1 MQKLTIK
8 DFLNTAMLD
17 YSVYKL
23 IQQIPFL
30 MDGVSQTQRKII
42 WTLLNKPRKKYK
54 TADSYSLIY
63 EYTNY
68 LHGNA
73 SAENVWNTLAADY
86 KNNIN
91 LLTPKGSFGYRVI
104 HQPASPR
111 YTSALLS
118 KISDKLFIEE
128 DKEIRVKQRFE
139 GKEIEPTFL
148 LPILPLALI
157 NGISGIAVGYSSNV
171 IPRDPVFIFNLIK
184 DILEKK
190 TTKIPKNIPVKFPYY
205 KGKIEAGENDK
216 QFIFYG
222 NIYKGKNTKRF
233 GTLIIDEVPP
243 LYDREKMVKIIND
256 LIDTGKAVE
265 FNDSCTKN
273 NFYFEIKVP
282 IEIWNLPIE
291 KLIDLF
297 KLKVKQTE
305 VLTFIK
311 TDNEL
316 NWLEQGESG
325 TILEN
330 QENFSK
336 GFKKEIITYEN
347 TAQYLRDWIIERLKW
362 YHRRKLF
369 ILDKIKHQISI
380 LEEKIRFIQAII
392 DKDIIIEKKKKKEI
406 ISQLESMNFIKIE
419 NNFDYL
425 LNMPMWSL
433 SDDKLGEF
441 AKNINDLKKEYR
453 NLEKKEPRE
462 LWLKEL
468 KDIEKMLVEEA
479 QLK

>member
-1 MQKLTIK
+1 
-8 DFLNTAMLD
+8 MLD

-23 IQQIPFL
+23 IQQLPFL

-42 WTLLNKPRKKYK
+42 WTLLNKSRKKYK

-86 KNNIN
+86 KNNLN

-111 YTSALLS
+111 YTSAILS
-118 KISDKLFIEE
+118 KITDKLFIEN
-128 DKEIRVKQRFE
+128 DKKIRVKQHFE

-171 IPRDPVFIFNLIK
+171 IPRDPIFILNLIK
-184 DILEKK
+184 GILEKK
-190 TTKIPKNIPVKFPYY
+190 ISKIPKYIPVKFPYY
-205 KGKIEAGENDK
+205 SGKIENGDNDK

-222 NIYKGKNTKRF
+222 KIEKGKCTKRF
-233 GTLIIDEVPP
+233 GTLIINEVPP

-256 LIDTGKAVE
+256 LIDSGKAVD

-273 NFYFEIKVP
+273 NFHFEIKVP
-282 IEIWNLPIE
+282 IEIYDLSIDN
-291 KLIDLF
+291 LIDLF

-316 NWLEQGESG
+316 NWKETGSDG
-325 TILEN
+325 ASLEN
-330 QENFSK
+330 KDNFSK
-336 GFKKEIITYEN
+336 GFKKEIKIYDN
-347 TAQYLRDWIIERLKW
+347 TAQYLHDWIIDRLKW
-362 YHRRKLF
+362 YHKRKTF
-369 ILDKIKHQISI
+369 ILDNIKYHISI
-380 LEEKIRFIQAII
+380 FEEKIRFIQAII
-392 DKDIIIEKKKKKEI
+392 DKDIILEKKKKTEI
-406 ISQLESMNFIKIE
+406 INQIKTMEFIKIDGKY
-419 NNFDYL
+419 DYL
-425 LNMPMWSL
+425 LNMPLWSL
-433 SDDKLGEF
+433 SEEKLKEF
-441 AKNINDLKKEYR
+441 AKNIRELKKEYR
-453 NLEKKEPRE
+453 ELAKKEPRE
-462 LWLKEL
+462 LWLSEL
-468 KDIEKMLVEEA
+468 NEVEKMLILEA
-479 QLK
+479 KNK